1 MRGERGTQERGERGT
16 QERGERGSEK
26 TMEDSTR
33 AIVGIARDL
42 LDDLDL
48 EAVLERVLASAL
60 DVTNARYAAI
70 GVLDPSRTQL
80 MRFLTLGIDDAERAA
95 IGPLPT
101 GRGVLGELM
110 FHPVALRLAD
120 VSKHPHSYGFPS
132 GHPPMRSFLGVP
144 ILIAGEPYGNL
155 YLTEKQGAAQFSA
168 EDEEVAVVLA
178 DLAGIAI
185 DHARRYSGVEAER
198 QTLLHTVAVRDATIQ
213 IARTLGGETDLGVIL
228 QLVATRGRA
237 LVAARALLLEV
248 ERDGQL
254 IVAAAAGEV
263 PDDLVGRSLPINGT
277 IAQVVLR
284 DRESRHFSGRGP
296 HRGAS
301 GLGRLGVPA
310 GDGVAVPMVFRHQTF
325 GVILALDRTDGLLFT
340 PDDIELLEA
349 FAVSAATAVATAR
362 TAASDRRRQGLLSME
377 AERTRWARE
386 LHDDT
391 LQAMASLRLGLSG
404 AKRSGDAAS
413 MAAAI
418 DAAVDQLTID
428 VASLRAL
435 ITDLRPAALDE
446 LGVEAA
452 LRALG
457 ERLARTGMEVNFELD
472 LAHEAGRSAERH
484 VPELE
489 SAIYRIV
496 QSALSNAT
504 QHGAAEQATVTV
516 TEDANRVL
524 VTIRDDGQGFDPT
537 ADATGFGIVG
547 MRERAALLDG
557 TLTIESAP
565 GGPTTVTASFPVM
578 RRNSPQDEPGR

>member
-1 MRGERGTQERGERGT
+1 MD
-16 QERGERGSEK
+16 
-26 TMEDSTR
+26 DSTR

-48 EAVLERVLASAL
+48 EAVLERVLASAR
-60 DVTNARYAAI
+60 DATDARYAAI
-70 GVLDPSRTQL
+70 GVLDPTRTKL
-80 MRFLTLGIDDAERAA
+80 LRFLTLGIDEAEGQA

-110 FHPVALRLAD
+110 LHPGALRLAD
-120 VSKHPHSYGFPS
+120 VGAHPHSYGFPS

-144 ILIAGEPYGNL
+144 ILIAGEPWGNL
-155 YLTEKQGAAQFSA
+155 YLTEKQGAAEFGE

-178 DLAGIAI
+178 ELASIAI
-185 DHARRYSGVEAER
+185 DHARRYTGVEAER

-237 LVAARALLLEV
+237 LVSARALLLEV
-248 ERDGQL
+248 ERDGKL
-254 IVAAAAGEV
+254 VIAAAAGEV
-263 PDDLVGRSLPINGT
+263 PDGLVGRTIELDGT
-277 IAQVVLR
+277 VAQVVLR
-284 DRESRHFSGRGP
+284 DREPRHFSGSSDEE
-296 HRGAS
+296 GAT

-310 GDGVAVPMVFRHQTF
+310 GDGVAVPMIFRHQTF
-325 GVILALDRTDGLLFT
+325 GVILALDRIDGARFT
-340 PDDIELLEA
+340 PGDIELLEA

-418 DAAVDQLTID
+418 DTAVEQLTID
-428 VASLRAL
+428 VAGLRAL

-457 ERLARTGMEVNFELD
+457 ERLARTGIEVEFEID
-472 LAHEAGRSAERH
+472 LAHETGRSPERLL
-484 VPELE
+484 PELE
-489 SAIYRIV
+489 SSVYRIV
-496 QSALSNAT
+496 QAALTNAT
-504 QHGAAEQATVTV
+504 QHGAAEHATVTLL
-516 TEDANRVL
+516 EDAARL
-524 VTIRDDGQGFDPT
+524 HLTIRDDGRGFDPG
-537 ADATGFGIVG
+537 ADVTGFGIVG

-557 TLTIESAP
+557 TLSIESAP
-565 GGPTTVTASFPVM
+565 GGPTTVTASFPAL
-578 RRNSPQDEPGR
+578 RRDSPLGKLLP

>member
-1 MRGERGTQERGERGT
+1 MD
-16 QERGERGSEK
+16 
-26 TMEDSTR
+26 DSTR

-48 EAVLERVLASAL
+48 EAVLERVLASAR
-60 DVTNARYAAI
+60 DATGARYAAI
-70 GVLDPSRTQL
+70 GVLDPTRTQL
-80 MRFLTLGIDDAERAA
+80 MRFLTLGIDEATRGA

-110 FHPVALRLAD
+110 YDPVPLRLAD
-120 VSKHPHSYGFPS
+120 VGAHPHSYGFPS
-132 GHPPMRSFLGVP
+132 AHPPMHSFLGVP

-155 YLTEKQGAAQFSA
+155 YLTEKQGAEEFTG
-168 EDEEVAVVLA
+168 EDEEVAVMLA

-185 DHARRYSGVEAER
+185 DHAQRYTGVEAER
-198 QTLLHTVAVRDATIQ
+198 ETLLHTVAVRDATIA

-237 LVAARALLLEV
+237 LVSARALLLEI
-248 ERDGQL
+248 ERDGEL
-254 IVAAAAGEV
+254 VVAAAAGEV
-263 PDDLVGRSLPINGT
+263 PDDLVGRKIAIDGT
-277 IAQVVLR
+277 IAQDVLR
-284 DRESRHFSGRGP
+284 DREARHFSGSGP
-296 HRGAS
+296 DRGAS

-325 GVILALDRTDGLLFT
+325 GVILALDRVDGVRFT
-340 PDDIELLEA
+340 PADIELLEA
-349 FAVSAATAVATAR
+349 FAVSAAAAVATAR
-362 TAASDRRRQGLLSME
+362 TAASDRRREGLLSME

-391 LQAMASLRLGLSG
+391 LQAMASLRLGLSA

-418 DAAVDQLTID
+418 DAAVEQLTID

-457 ERLARTGMEVNFELD
+457 ERLARTGIEVEFEMD
-472 LAHEAGRSAERH
+472 LAYEAGRTADRPL
-484 VPELE
+484 PELE

-496 QSALSNAT
+496 QAALTNAT
-504 QHGAAEQATVTV
+504 QHGAAERATVTV
-516 TEDANRVL
+516 TEDATRVY
-524 VTIRDDGQGFDPT
+524 VTIHDNGKGFDPA
-537 ADATGFGIVG
+537 ADASGFGIVG
-547 MRERAALLDG
+547 MRERAALLGG

-565 GGPTTVTASFPVM
+565 GGPTTVTASFPAS
-578 RRNSPQDEPGR
+578 RRDRPLGELLP

>member
-1 MRGERGTQERGERGT
+1 MD
-16 QERGERGSEK
+16 
-26 TMEDSTR
+26 DSTR

-48 EAVLERVLASAL
+48 EAVLERVLASAR
-60 DVTNARYAAI
+60 DATGARYAAI
-70 GVLDPSRTQL
+70 GVLDPTRTKL
-80 MRFLTLGIDDAERAA
+80 MRFLTVGMDEATRDA

-110 FHPVALRLAD
+110 FNPAALRLSD
-120 VSKHPHSYGFPS
+120 VSAHPHSYGFPS
-132 GHPPMRSFLGVP
+132 GHPPMHSFLGVP

-155 YLTEKQGAAQFSA
+155 YLTEKRGADEFSA
-168 EDEEVAVVLA
+168 EDEEVAVILA

-185 DHARRYSGVEAER
+185 DHARRFTGVEAER
-198 QTLLHTVAVRDATIQ
+198 QTLLHTVAVRNATIA

-237 LVAARALLLEV
+237 LVSARALLLEV
-248 ERDGQL
+248 ERDGEL
-254 IVAAAAGEV
+254 VVAASAGEV
-263 PDDLVGRSLPINGT
+263 PDDLVGRTLPLDGT
-277 IAQVVLR
+277 VAQVVLR
-284 DRESRHFSGRGP
+284 DREARHFSGREADEGD
-296 HRGAS
+296 S

-325 GVILALDRTDGLLFT
+325 GVILALDRIDGMRFT
-340 PDDIELLEA
+340 PADIELLEA

-404 AKRSGDAAS
+404 ARRSGDAAS
-413 MAAAI
+413 MAAVI
-418 DAAVDQLTID
+418 DAAVEQLTTD
-428 VASLRAL
+428 VASLRSL

-446 LGVEAA
+446 LGIEAA

-457 ERLARTGMEVNFELD
+457 ERLARTGIEVDFELD
-472 LAHEAGRSAERH
+472 LAREAGRTAQRLT
-484 VPELE
+484 PELE
-489 SAIYRIV
+489 SAVYRIV
-496 QSALSNAT
+496 QAALTNAT
-504 QHGAAEQATVTV
+504 QHGAAEHATVTV
-516 TEDANRVL
+516 IEDANRVH
-524 VTIRDDGQGFDPT
+524 VTIRDDGEGFDPA
-537 ADATGFGIVG
+537 ADVSGFGIVG

-565 GGPTTVTASFPVM
+565 GGPTTVTASFPALQ
-578 RRNSPQDEPGR
+578 RDSPLRELLP